1 MEFENSVSSSR
12 PRPWLLIALG
22 LAVVLFVANW
32 MWPTSSATPQVPASN
47 QARTAQPRRDRTTV
61 DPADLSVRL
70 DALSAERPGAEAVER
85 NPFRF
90 QPKAP
95 PPPPPGRCEADAGDE
110 SGAAARTGRAAPAA
124 DSVEVHRD
132 RREARPEGRGVE
144 RLPVDAAVRRRG
156 GDHRRALPADSN
168 WRRVHRDRARRRSGA
183 DDGPSGRVPCTLT
196 ARALN
201 HVLL

>member
-1 MEFENSVSSSR
+1 MESENSVSSSR

-47 QARTAQPRRDRTTV
+47 QARTAQQRRDRTTV
-61 DPADLSVRL
+61 DPSDLSVRL

-95 PPPPPGRCEADAGDE
+95 PAPPPGGAKPTPVTNPEPPSVPAEPPPPPIPLKFIGIVEKQGLKVAALSDCRSTPLYGAEGATIDGRYRLIRIGVE
-110 SGAAARTGRAAPAA
+110 SIVIEHI
-124 DSVEVHRD
+124 D
-132 RREARPEGRGVE
+132 GRGRTTV
-144 RLPVDAAVRRRG
+144 RLDG
-156 GDHRRALPADSN
+156 CPA
-168 WRRVHRDRARRRSGA
+168 R
-183 DDGPSGRVPCTLT
+183 
-196 ARALN
+196 
-201 HVLL
+201 

>member
-1 MEFENSVSSSR
+1 MESENSVSSSR

-47 QARTAQPRRDRTTV
+47 QARTAQQRRDRTTV
-61 DPADLSVRL
+61 DPSDLSVRL

-95 PPPPPGRCEADAGDE
+95 PPSPPGAAKPTPVTNPEPPPVPAEPPPPPIPLKFIGIVEKQGLKVAALSDCRSTPLYGAEGATIDGRYRLIRIGVE
-110 SGAAARTGRAAPAA
+110 SIVIEHI
-124 DSVEVHRD
+124 D
-132 RREARPEGRGVE
+132 GRGRTTV
-144 RLPVDAAVRRRG
+144 RLDG
-156 GDHRRALPADSN
+156 CPA
-168 WRRVHRDRARRRSGA
+168 R
-183 DDGPSGRVPCTLT
+183 
-196 ARALN
+196 
-201 HVLL
+201 

>member
-22 LAVVLFVANW
+22 LAIVLFVANW

-47 QARTAQPRRDRTTV
+47 QARTAQQRRDRTTV
-61 DPADLSVRL
+61 DPSDLSVRL

-95 PPPPPGRCEADAGDE
+95 PPPPPGAAKPTPVTNPEPPPVPAEPPPPPIPLKFIGIVEKQGLKVAALSDCRSTPLYGAEGATIDGRYRLIRIGVE
-110 SGAAARTGRAAPAA
+110 SIVIEHI
-124 DSVEVHRD
+124 D
-132 RREARPEGRGVE
+132 GRGRTTV
-144 RLPVDAAVRRRG
+144 RLDG
-156 GDHRRALPADSN
+156 CPA
-168 WRRVHRDRARRRSGA
+168 R
-183 DDGPSGRVPCTLT
+183 
-196 ARALN
+196 
-201 HVLL
+201 